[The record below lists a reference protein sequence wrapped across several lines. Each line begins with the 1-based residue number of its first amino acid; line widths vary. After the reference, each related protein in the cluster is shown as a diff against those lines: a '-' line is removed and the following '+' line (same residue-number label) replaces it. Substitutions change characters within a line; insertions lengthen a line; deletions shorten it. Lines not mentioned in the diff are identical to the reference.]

1 MRKII
6 LISAFLVAF
15 ATQAQGDL
23 AYQNTAMEFV
33 KITSMNAR
41 FDMAINHLGKN
52 VLSAKK
58 EVFQTE
64 ANATL
69 ESLYYETANLYMREF
84 TQTELE
90 DLVTFY
96 KTNLGKKLAEK
107 QTIISQ
113 KAMLMGVSWGK
124 EVEAIAKKYSAQ

>member
-1 MRKII
+1 M

-15 ATQAQGDL
+15 ATHAQADL

-33 KITSMNAR
+33 KMTSMDTQ
-41 FDMAINHLGKN
+41 FDMAINHLGKD

-58 EVFQTE
+58 EVFKAE
-64 ANATL
+64 VEATL
-69 ESLYYETANLYMREF
+69 ESLYQETANLYMREF
-84 TQTELE
+84 TKAELE
-90 DLVTFY
+90 DLVKFY
-96 KTNLGKKLAEK
+96 KTELGKKLAEK
-107 QTIISQ
+107 QTVISQ